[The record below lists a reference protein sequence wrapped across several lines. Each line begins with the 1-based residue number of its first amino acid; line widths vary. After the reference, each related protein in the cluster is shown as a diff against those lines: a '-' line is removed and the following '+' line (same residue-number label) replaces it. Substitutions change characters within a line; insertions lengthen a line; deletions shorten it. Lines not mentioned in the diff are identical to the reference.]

1 MQEKIR
7 VRLEA
12 YEHTLLDRT
21 VKVIISNVEKTGA
34 LISGPIPLPTKIEK
48 FTVIKSP
55 HKFSQGREQ
64 FEIRTHR
71 RIIDITE
78 VNKKVV
84 DTLQGVSSL
93 IESAGKYVY
102 QGMR

>member
-12 YEHTLLDRT
+12 YEHTLLDKT
-21 VKVIISNVEKTGA
+21 VSQIVSDVEKTGA
-34 LISGPIPLPTKIEK
+34 FISGPIPLPTKIEK
-48 FTVIKSP
+48 FIVIKSP
-55 HKFSQGREQ
+55 HKFEQGREQ
-64 FEIRTHR
+64 YEIRTHR

-84 DTLQGVSSL
+84 DTLHSLQLPGGVKTKIKTI
-93 IESAGKYVY
+93 IE
-102 QGMR
+102 

>member
-1 MQEKIR
+1 VQEKIR

-21 VKVIISNVEKTGA
+21 VKQIIADVEKTGA
-34 LISGPIPLPTKIEK
+34 FVSGPIPLPTKVEK

-55 HKFSQGREQ
+55 HKFEQGREQ

-84 DTLQGVSSL
+84 DTLHSLQLPGGVKTKIKTI
-93 IESAGKYVY
+93 IE
-102 QGMR
+102 

>member
-7 VRLEA
+7 IRLEA

-71 RIIDITE
+71 RIIDITD

-84 DTLQGVSSL
+84 DTLHNLQLPGGVMTKIKSI
-93 IESAGKYVY
+93 IE
-102 QGMR
+102 

>member
-1 MQEKIR
+1 MKEKIR

-12 YEHTLLDRT
+12 YEHTLLDKT
-21 VKVIISNVEKTGA
+21 VKLIISNVEKTGA
-34 LISGPIPLPTKIEK
+34 FISGPIPLPTKIEK

-55 HKFSQGREQ
+55 HKFEQGRDQ

-84 DTLQGVSSL
+84 DTLHTLQLPGGVMTKIKTI
-93 IESAGKYVY
+93 IE
-102 QGMR
+102 